1 MTRPDRRSLLLRAGL
16 LGVVTAGWPIS
27 AAARQGDWA
36 QPVLPP
42 PAGLPNLYQVTP
54 LLFRAAQ
61 PEAQGFDRM
70 AQLGIRSALSLRQTV
85 DDRALAQGSG
95 VAVMRVPMKAR
106 HVGEDHGARIV
117 LAMRSLRAAM
127 TDGPVLVHC
136 HHGADR
142 TGVICAL
149 WRMLYQG
156 WSRSDASDELINGGF
171 GFHRIWANIP
181 RYLATVDLNALRAGI
196 ETGA

>member
-1 MTRPDRRSLLLRAGL
+1 MTGHDRRSLLLRAGL
-16 LGVVTAGWPIS
+16 LGVAGAGWPMRV
-27 AAARQGDWA
+27 AARPRDWA
-36 QPVLPP
+36 QPVLP
-42 PAGLPNLYQVTP
+42 ARTGLPNLYQVTP

-61 PEAQGFDRM
+61 PESAGFAQM
-70 AQLGIRSALSLRQTV
+70 LQLGIRSALSLRQTV

-106 HVGEDHGARIV
+106 HVGENHGERVV
-117 LAMRSLRAAM
+117 LAMRALRGAM
-127 TDGPVLVHC
+127 QDGPVLVHC

-149 WRMLYQG
+149 WRILYQG
-156 WSRSDASDELINGGF
+156 WSRAEAADELINGGF

-181 RYLATVDLNALRAGI
+181 RYLATVDVVSLRARI
-196 ETGA
+196 ERRV